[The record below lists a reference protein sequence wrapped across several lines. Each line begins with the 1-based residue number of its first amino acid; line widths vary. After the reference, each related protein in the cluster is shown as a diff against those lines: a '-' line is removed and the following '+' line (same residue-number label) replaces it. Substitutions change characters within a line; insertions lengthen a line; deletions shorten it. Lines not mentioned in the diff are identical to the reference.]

1 MKRWDD
7 WRWSDWITHPLSRLE
22 WVILALVVV
31 LILLRIYLS
40 MTGEVPEPVT

>member
-1 MKRWDD
+1 MKRFVD
-7 WRWSDWITHPLSRLE
+7 WMRSDWVTHPLSRLE

-40 MTGEVPEPVT
+40 ITAG